1 MQGPRKND
9 AKATAGHFL
18 ADRFLDL
25 RLPAKAGCEIV
36 LVQPYAKSGGTCV
49 GATEQPPFEFP
60 GSIGVRAKWRRNR
73 QGRAFDADIAQTR

>member
-1 MQGPRKND
+1 MTQKPQQGTSSLIAFSICACQPRN
-9 AKATAGHFL
+9 
-18 ADRFLDL
+18 
-25 RLPAKAGCEIV
+25 GCEIV